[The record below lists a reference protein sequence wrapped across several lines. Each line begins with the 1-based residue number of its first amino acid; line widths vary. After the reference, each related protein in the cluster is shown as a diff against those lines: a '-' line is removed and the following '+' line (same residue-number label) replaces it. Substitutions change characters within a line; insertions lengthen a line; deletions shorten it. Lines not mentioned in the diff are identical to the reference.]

1 MSITQ
6 NQVAIQI
13 EKKKTLKTH
22 MENLKVSIAQKQAKS
37 M

>member
-6 NQVAIQI
+6 SQVAIQI
-13 EKKKTLKTH
+13 EKKKILKTL